1 MKMQKALP
9 ETASSTG
16 QASEALWGA
25 RNKREGGYGNERR
38 ARAGSDGKEII
49 LFGKRSGP

>member
-1 MKMQKALP
+1 MQKNLP

-16 QASEALWGA
+16 QAPKAYWGA
-25 RNKREGGYGNERR
+25 RNEREGGYGNERR
-38 ARAGSDGKEII
+38 ARAVSDGKEII

>member
-1 MKMQKALP
+1 MKMLKTLP

-16 QASEALWGA
+16 KAPEALWRA
-25 RNKREGGYGNERR
+25 QNKREGGYRNERR